1 MTSARPAAGPIPE
14 INDEGS
20 GQGPAE
26 SASTAPARPAPRGPL
41 PGLVGW
47 ADRRIHDTRRSLESN
62 ALARAATAVPR
73 TAKFVGAT
81 AYRQIR
87 GTAPGLP
94 VPTISPA
101 LAAQV
106 AMDETILAMALGPNL
121 MPSRADYER
130 VSAELAH
137 ARLLFDTN
145 GWIDSPLDYHQSPP
159 ALVDPVTTTGWALG
173 QRYERLLFPSG
184 WSPHPGEPGEE
195 RWTGYGANR
204 TASVTVLR
212 HEGEPRPWVVGAH
225 GFGCGYA
232 FMDFIG
238 LHALHLHRDLG
249 LNVALPVLPLHGSRR
264 NGTLSGEGLLSFDLI
279 NTLHGLTQSVW
290 DIRRLIGW
298 IRTQDAPSI
307 GVYGVS
313 LGGYVSS
320 LLTTVEDGIDCVIAG
335 IPVVD
340 IPEMFRHQSPH
351 RVRMRAIE
359 HEILGGN
366 AEAVHHVV
374 SPLASPCLV
383 PKSGR
388 FIFGGLGDR
397 MAPPTQAHQLWNHW
411 DQPEILWYGGN
422 HVGYLWSRQVTAFLG
437 HSLASAGLVD
447 PKLI

>member
-1 MTSARPAAGPIPE
+1 
-14 INDEGS
+14 
-20 GQGPAE
+20 
-26 SASTAPARPAPRGPL
+26 
-41 PGLVGW
+41 
-47 ADRRIHDTRRSLESN
+47 
-62 ALARAATAVPR
+62 
-73 TAKFVGAT
+73 
-81 AYRQIR
+81 
-87 GTAPGLP
+87 
-94 VPTISPA
+94 
-101 LAAQV
+101 
-106 AMDETILAMALGPNL
+106 MDETILAMALGPNL

-137 ARLLFDTN
+137 ANLLFDNN
-145 GWIDSPLDYHQSPP
+145 GWLDEPTSYHRTPPPLT
-159 ALVDPVTTTGWALG
+159 DPIVTAGWALG
-173 QRYERLLFPSG
+173 QSYERLLFPSG
-184 WSPHPGEPGEE
+184 FAPHDGEPGAD
-195 RWTGYGANR
+195 RWMGYAANQ
-204 TASVTVLR
+204 TSAVTILR

-264 NGTLSGEGLLSFDLI
+264 NGAFSGEGMLSFDLVD
-279 NTLHGLTQSVW
+279 TLHGLTQSVW
-290 DIRRLIGW
+290 DIRRLITW
-298 IRTQDAPSI
+298 IRAQGAPKVA
-307 GVYGVS
+307 VYGVS

-320 LLTTVEDGIDCVIAG
+320 LLTTLEDGLDCVIAG

-359 HEILGGN
+359 HEILDGN
-366 AEAVHHVV
+366 AESVHRVV
-374 SPLASPCLV
+374 SPVAAPCLV
-383 PKSGR
+383 PQEGR

-437 HSLASAGLVD
+437 KSLVAAGLVN
-447 PKLI
+447 PELI